1 MSTVFSV
8 HIFRLTYLYIYIARP
23 RTVEDF
29 WPVQLRAGASD
40 DVYDNNN
47 NIRAAYEN
55 LGNVPRLRVFS
66 PAAADMRARNV
77 RRRRVLSCYSI
88 AGVSYIVQLRYDALV
103 GDEQNPKYRE
113 IIKTP
118 KKQIAFI

>member
-1 MSTVFSV
+1 
-8 HIFRLTYLYIYIARP
+8 
-23 RTVEDF
+23 
-29 WPVQLRAGASD
+29 VQLRAGASD

-47 NIRAAYEN
+47 NIRATYEN

-88 AGVSYIVQLRYDALV
+88 AGVSYTVQLRYDALV